1 MTFFKVFLLV
11 VVFGLFHGLT
21 VLPVI
26 LSFIGPHK
34 KPETESQTQE
44 ENSNTPSTLEQGGE
58 NLDTSISN
66 LSLTSEDI
74 MHEKVNKP

>member
-26 LSFIGPHK
+26 LSFIGPQK
-34 KPETESQTQE
+34 KPETETQTQE
-44 ENSNTPSTLEQGGE
+44 DNSTTPSTIEQGGE
-58 NLDTSISN
+58 NLNTSISN
-66 LSLTSEDI
+66 LSSTSEDSI
-74 MHEKVNKP
+74 NEKVNKP

>member
-21 VLPVI
+21 VLPVL

-44 ENSNTPSTLEQGGE
+44 DNSTTPSTIEQGGE
-58 NLDTSISN
+58 HLDSSISN
-66 LSLTSEDI
+66 LSSRSEES
-74 MHEKVNKP
+74 MQ